1 MSKQFR
7 VAIIGCGSIAAMH
20 VACLK
25 EVASVDVVATVDV
38 KLDRAAKLA
47 SQVGAKAYTDY
58 IDMLETEEVDVVHL
72 CTPHYLHA
80 AMAIEAAERAVAVF
94 TEKPPAMNRK
104 QWKQLEL
111 ASDLVPL
118 GICLQNRY
126 NENVIVALKRLKAND
141 FGEIRGMRASVHW
154 SRDASYYADDW
165 HGTWALEGGGAL
177 INQSIHTLDLMQ
189 VFMSEAFTSIQAV
202 MWNHSLSDVIEV
214 EDTMHAYI
222 RYGDKPAFFF
232 ASNAYS
238 TNAPVMIELDC
249 ELARIVL
256 DGSKLEIHWNDR
268 ESEQV
273 NLGKPGET
281 VFRDYWGKGHAQCIA
296 DFYLSLA
303 EQREVP
309 ITVSD
314 VQATMEL
321 VFSIY
326 EACGRPSIAEQLNM
340 NLT

>member
-20 VACLK
+20 LACLK
-25 EVASVDVVATVDV
+25 KLASVDVVATVDV
-38 KLDRAAKLA
+38 KLARAASLA

-58 IDMLETEEVDVVHL
+58 IDMLETEKPDVVHL

-80 AMAIEAAERAVAVF
+80 AMAIEAAERGVAIF

-111 ASDLVPL
+111 AADLVPL

-126 NENVIVALKRLKAND
+126 NENVMTALKRLRAND
-141 FGEIRGMRASVHW
+141 FGAIRGLRASVYW

-189 VFMSEAFTSIQAV
+189 LFMAEAFTSVQAT

-222 RYGDKPAFFF
+222 RYGAKPAFFF
-232 ASNAYS
+232 ATNAYS
-238 TNAPVMIELDC
+238 TNAPIMIELDC
-249 ELARIVL
+249 EQARVVL
-256 DGSKLEIHWNDR
+256 DGSQLDIHWNDR
-268 ESEQV
+268 ESEQTS
-273 NLGKPGET
+273 LAEAADS

-296 DFYLSLA
+296 DFYAALS
-303 EQREVP
+303 EQKEVP
-309 ITVSD
+309 IAVSD
-314 VQATMEL
+314 VQETMDL